1 MTTAVS
7 GFGIWAHGF
16 PGPLFVAMAA
26 PPGAPNP
33 LIQLVPFALVAVI
46 IYFVILRPM
55 KRQQKKI
62 QEFLTELKVGDRVVT
77 SGGLYGTI
85 TRVEEKT
92 LQLQIADKVRVELA
106 RSAVVGYQG
115 QDPVSPET
123 TGR

>member
-1 MTTAVS
+1 MTAATLTS
-7 GFGIWAHGF
+7 GIRDVEF
-16 PGPLFVAMAA
+16 PFVVAMAA

-55 KRQQKKI
+55 KRQQKKV
-62 QEFLTELKVGDRVVT
+62 QEFLAELKVGDRVVT

-85 TRVEEKT
+85 KRVEDKT
-92 LQLQIADKVRVELA
+92 LQVQIADKVRVEMA
-106 RSAVVGYQG
+106 RTAVVGYQG
-115 QDPVSPET
+115 QDPVSPEN